1 MRTSLFRVTVAVLLL
16 VGIGGLS
23 TPARGVAAAPTYQVE
38 DLGTLT
44 GDSASVAIGI
54 NQSGDVVGWSV
65 GPTGTRAFLYTD
77 EDGMT
82 ALPAPPGRPVT
93 HARAVSGNGTVVGT
107 ASTGGSDIGHA
118 VRWQSGTALDL
129 GTLGTGTFSEGRG
142 VNTAGVAV
150 GHSYTNGGSLLG
162 IHAFRHDDAAGLV
175 DLTPTANDA
184 HAEGI
189 NDAGQVAG
197 WSEARAFRLT
207 GTTFTD
213 LGVPVGFAG
222 SFGSAI
228 NDSGQVAGH
237 LINATGSSERIF
249 RYTDGV
255 GMVILGGNGAFN
267 RASGINSAGDVV
279 GQGRPVLGLSQGFL
293 FTDADGLQGLNSLI
307 DPTAGWF
314 ILGAGG
320 INDAGQI
327 AGWASGP
334 QGQRAVRLTP
344 GGTTPATFTLSVVKS
359 GTGSGMVTELAG
371 WDRLRERLLGGV
383 RVGDVGDVD
392 RGPGGGFDVRR
403 VVGGVHR
410 DRFVCG
416 VDDPGP
422 VGDRHLHRLHW
433 WYVHPDRDHG
443 AGRAR
448 CAAPPPGS
456 PAGPTARRRTG
467 RGRR

>member
-38 DLGTLT
+38 DLGTLA

-93 HARAVSGNGTVVGT
+93 HARAVNGNGTVVGT

-129 GTLGTGTFSEGRG
+129 GTLGTGTFSEGRA

-175 DLTPTANDA
+175 DLTPTADDA

-197 WSEARAFRLT
+197 WSEGRAFRLT

-334 QGQRAVRLTP
+334 EGQRAVRLTP

-359 GTGSGMVTELAG
+359 GTGSGTVTSSPVGIACGSDCSEAYGSGTSVTLTAKPGRGSSFAG
-371 WDRLRERLLGGV
+371 WSGACTGT
-383 RVGDVGDVD
+383 GSC
-392 RGPGGGFDVRR
+392 
-403 VVGGVHR
+403 VVSMTEARSVTAT
-410 DRFVCG
+410 FT
-416 VDDPGP
+416 
-422 VGDRHLHRLHW
+422 
-433 WYVHPDRDHG
+433 G
-443 AGRAR
+443 A
-448 CAAPPPGS
+448 
-456 PAGPTARRRTG
+456 TG
-467 RGRR
+467 LQ

>member
-197 WSEARAFRLT
+197 WSEARAFPAHRHH
-207 GTTFTD
+207 
-213 LGVPVGFAG
+213 V
-222 SFGSAI
+222 
-228 NDSGQVAGH
+228 H
-237 LINATGSSERIF
+237 
-249 RYTDGV
+249 
-255 GMVILGGNGAFN
+255 
-267 RASGINSAGDVV
+267 
-279 GQGRPVLGLSQGFL
+279 
-293 FTDADGLQGLNSLI
+293 
-307 DPTAGWF
+307 
-314 ILGAGG
+314 
-320 INDAGQI
+320 
-327 AGWASGP
+327 GP
-334 QGQRAVRLTP
+334 RR
-344 GGTTPATFTLSVVKS
+344 S
-359 GTGSGMVTELAG
+359 
-371 WDRLRERLLGGV
+371 GGV
-383 RVGDVGDVD
+383 RRELRFRHQRLRPGCRPPDQCNRVLRTDLPLHGRRRHGDPRRKRGVQPCLRDQLSRRCRWPGTTGPRALTGVSLHGRRWVAGVELADRSD
-392 RGPGGGFDVRR
+392 RGM
-403 VVGGVHR
+403 
-410 DRFVCG
+410 
-416 VDDPGP
+416 
-422 VGDRHLHRLHW
+422 
-433 WYVHPDRDHG
+433 VHPRC
-443 AGRAR
+443 GRHQ
-448 CAAPPPGS
+448 
-456 PAGPTARRRTG
+456 
-467 RGRR
+467 